1 MPRTIVGLNDSKAVK
16 RYSAFLAVDT
26 AKIGYWSKK
35 FMGYGETASTP
46 VQMLSQLETDAGEQI
61 TFDLSLQMK
70 MQPVE
75 GDDTLEGQEDD
86 LKFYTDYTIVPLAA

>member
-1 MPRTIVGLNDSKAVK
+1 MPRTIVGLNDSKAIK

-35 FMGYGETASTP
+35 FMGYGETSSTP
-46 VQMLSQLETDAGEQI
+46 IQMLSQLESDAGEQI

-86 LKFYTDYTIVPLAA
+86 QFEVVLAA